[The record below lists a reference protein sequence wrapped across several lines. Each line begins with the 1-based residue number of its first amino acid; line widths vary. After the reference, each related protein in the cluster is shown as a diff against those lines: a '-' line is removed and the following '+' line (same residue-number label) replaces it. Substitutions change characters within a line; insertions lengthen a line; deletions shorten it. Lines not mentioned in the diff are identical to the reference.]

1 MQCQLSLEL
10 CGSELSFS
18 LLLVPLSSVIFLA
31 LWLIHLL
38 LSCLQLSLN
47 MVISRQTFRRK
58 KNLSAVIMSLFWQK
72 PSRDVW
78 WMNNNA
84 KFKYNATTHET
95 AVITA
100 NIHHAVDVQCNVYH
114 AYRCTAQP
122 YYLYFNWFCW
132 KLKQQKIIKQY
143 TVFINLIR
151 VHLMQKATCMYT
163 CIQTHASTAE

>member
-1 MQCQLSLEL
+1 
-10 CGSELSFS
+10 
-18 LLLVPLSSVIFLA
+18 
-31 LWLIHLL
+31 
-38 LSCLQLSLN
+38 
-47 MVISRQTFRRK
+47 
-58 KNLSAVIMSLFWQK
+58 MSLFWQK

-163 CIQTHASTAE
+163 NARINGWIIILHQHDNMTTDVGTRQIKMVSVKMETCHMGRILQQHDNTSVSSIIPHTCM